1 VHKLIEVDGLGV
13 YWNSQGDLHEKRR
26 RRSAREQP
34 PGEGELPPQEYAYL
48 MRPVDVK
55 IKLAV
60 SSSLLSLSLFFLG
73 VCACYVL
80 VASLSI
86 AQECEYLWEYLLADG
101 ELLWRSKPT

>member
-13 YWNSQGDLHEKRR
+13 YWNSQGDLHETRR

-60 SSSLLSLSLFFLG
+60 GSSFLSPRVFPLC

-80 VASLSI
+80 VASLSV
-86 AQECEYLWEYLLADG
+86 A
-101 ELLWRSKPT
+101 

>member
-1 VHKLIEVDGLGV
+1 MHKLIEVDGLGV

-34 PGEGELPPQEYAYL
+34 PGDGELPPQEYAYL

-60 SSSLLSLSLFFLG
+60 SSSFLSPCVFPLF
-73 VCACYVL
+73 V
-80 VASLSI
+80 
-86 AQECEYLWEYLLADG
+86 
-101 ELLWRSKPT
+101 